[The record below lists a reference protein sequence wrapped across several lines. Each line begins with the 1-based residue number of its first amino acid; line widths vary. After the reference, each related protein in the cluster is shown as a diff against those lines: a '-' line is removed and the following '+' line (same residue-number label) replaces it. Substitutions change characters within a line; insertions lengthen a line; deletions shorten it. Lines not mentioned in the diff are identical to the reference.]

1 MIFNPTMCKATIKSK
16 WISTH
21 EWHYNGGHSSLTL
34 RDERTT
40 YMRGGRL
47 VLVVYL
53 SKDSS
58 LYPRDGTLNLNDVE
72 ISTRDSV
79 SLPREEK
86 QI

>member
-1 MIFNPTMCKATIKSK
+1 
-16 WISTH
+16 
-21 EWHYNGGHSSLTL
+21 
-34 RDERTT
+34 
-40 YMRGGRL
+40 MRGGRL

-86 QI
+86 QIWRINFYQVNLAFYLPNYK